1 MHVNAIKTKKLN
13 NIIRPNLEFFFTFAQ
28 VILFFTTLFVV
39 SFCARQLAH
48 ASSTQQITRVVLSHS
63 AHEKRHHPCKASITN
78 STVLTGNRITLCM
91 VPTEEE
97 LREQLKTIGGL
108 NKHYAA
114 VTKEE
119 ADKFVTLLPPPRPT
133 PPREE
138 AMPFPIIWSH
148 LSSAVSRNRRAV
160 SRRTDQENNIVSSRK
175 TRCIHRGDR
184 TEIGMVRLCSECQRI
199 SRLSSDRFP
208 RYINEVACSDEK
220 PTKLEENDSCCNKNN
235 GMCIQRF
242 LFMDFLVR
250 TENYEEVP
258 SPDPEQFPKAFKQV
272 WEPYT
277 QKIRSCCE
285 CQLW

>member
-1 MHVNAIKTKKLN
+1 M
-13 NIIRPNLEFFFTFAQ
+13 
-28 VILFFTTLFVV
+28 ILFFTTLFVV
-39 SFCARQLAH
+39 SIWVRQLAQ
-48 ASSTQQITRVVLSHS
+48 ASSKQQITRVVLSHS
-63 AHEKRHHPCKASITN
+63 DHEKRHHPCKASITN
-78 STVLTGNRITLCM
+78 STVPTGKSVTLCM

-97 LREQLKTIGGL
+97 LRKQLKKIGGL
-108 NKHYAA
+108 NRYYAA

-119 ADKFVTLLPPPRPT
+119 ADRFVSLLPAPRPT
-133 PPREE
+133 PHGEK

-148 LSSAVSRNRRAV
+148 LSSAVSRKRRAV
-160 SRRTDQENNIVSSRK
+160 SLLTDQENNIVSSKK

-184 TEIGMVRLCSECQRI
+184 TELGMVRLCSECQRI

-208 RYINEVACSDEK
+208 RYINEVACSNEI
-220 PTKLEENDSCCNKNN
+220 PTVLEEDDSCCNKSK

-242 LFMDFLVR
+242 LLLDFLVR
-250 TENYEEVP
+250 TENYVEVP

>member
-1 MHVNAIKTKKLN
+1 MKSN
-13 NIIRPNLEFFFTFAQ
+13 NIIRLNMDFFLTYIQ
-28 VILFFTTLFVV
+28 VILFYTTLFVV
-39 SFCARQLAH
+39 PICVRPLAQ
-48 ASSTQQITRVVLSHS
+48 ASTKQQITRVVLSHS
-63 AHEKRHHPCKASITN
+63 DHEKRYHPCKASIRN
-78 STVLTGNRITLCM
+78 NTVPTGKSIILCM

-97 LREQLKTIGGL
+97 LREQLKKIGGL
-108 NKHYAA
+108 NRYYAA
-114 VTKEE
+114 VTKKE
-119 ADKFVTLLPPPRPT
+119 ADKFVSLLPSPRPT
-133 PPREE
+133 SPREK

-148 LSSAVSRNRRAV
+148 LSSVVSRNKRAV
-160 SRRTDQENNIVSSRK
+160 SLQIDLENNIVSSKK

-184 TEIGMVRLCSECQRI
+184 TELGMVRLCSECQRI

-208 RYINEVACSDEK
+208 RYINEVACGDEI
-220 PTKLEENDSCCNKNN
+220 PTALEEDHSCCNKGK

-242 LFMDFLVR
+242 LLLDFLVR
-250 TENYEEVP
+250 TENYIEVP

>member
-1 MHVNAIKTKKLN
+1 MG
-13 NIIRPNLEFFFTFAQ
+13 
-28 VILFFTTLFVV
+28 LFFTAFVV
-39 SFCARQLAH
+39 VSNCARQLAH
-48 ASSTQQITRVVLSHS
+48 ASSPGTQPITRVVLSHS
-63 AHEKRHHPCKASITN
+63 GHGKRHHPCKTSITN
-78 STVLTGNRITLCM
+78 STLPTGNSISLCM
-91 VPTEEE
+91 VPTVEE
-97 LREQLKTIGGL
+97 LKEQLKNIGGL

-119 ADKFVTLLPPPRPT
+119 ADKFVNLLPPARPT
-133 PPREE
+133 FPKGKT
-138 AMPFPIIWSH
+138 MPFPIIWSH
-148 LSSAVSRNRRAV
+148 LWSAVSRNSRAA
-160 SRRTDQENNIVSSRK
+160 SRRTDQENNIVSSKK

-184 TEIGMVRLCSECQRI
+184 TELGMIRLCSECQRI

-220 PTKLEENDSCCNKNN
+220 PTRLEKNDSCCNKNK

-242 LFMDFLVR
+242 LFLDFLVR

-258 SPDPEQFPKAFKQV
+258 SPDPGQFPKAFKQI
-272 WEPYT
+272 WQPYT